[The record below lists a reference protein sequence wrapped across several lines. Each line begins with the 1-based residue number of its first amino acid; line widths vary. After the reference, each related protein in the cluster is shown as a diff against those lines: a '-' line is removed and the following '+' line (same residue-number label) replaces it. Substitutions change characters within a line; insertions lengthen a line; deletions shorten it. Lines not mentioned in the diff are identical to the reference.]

1 MSTKTTEQA
10 LSKTRD
16 SLNASIDIVA
26 IALDSSIAF
35 YYNDISKKGILN
47 MYQREV
53 EEVEEENS

>member
-1 MSTKTTEQA
+1 
-10 LSKTRD
+10 
-16 SLNASIDIVA
+16 LNASIDIVA